1 MMNFNVKYHFS
12 HALMHWLREEGA
24 LGEELERDS
33 IIVACKKKKPILHLF
48 HISAYTVSE
57 LCPLYTV
64 THLWMCTHPTD
75 TQPCKHIPK
84 WSLAVHTLLGTYYAS
99 PRGGGL
105 TLIDLPPTYSLA
117 STAWLVTVYSNAAC
131 TRPTPLQ
138 TDLSFSLFLLSSLL
152 PFPLQSF
159 CWLFCAKFW
168 IDYLWSCLHEWK
180 TEKKCDAF
188 RGFII
193 FFSNLFSVGL
203 TRQHE
208 LPLLY
213 LSWSAHMHAQS
224 SLDSSFSPYV
234 YV

>member
-1 MMNFNVKYHFS
+1 
-12 HALMHWLREEGA
+12 
-24 LGEELERDS
+24 
-33 IIVACKKKKPILHLF
+33 
-48 HISAYTVSE
+48 
-57 LCPLYTV
+57 
-64 THLWMCTHPTD
+64 MCTHPTD